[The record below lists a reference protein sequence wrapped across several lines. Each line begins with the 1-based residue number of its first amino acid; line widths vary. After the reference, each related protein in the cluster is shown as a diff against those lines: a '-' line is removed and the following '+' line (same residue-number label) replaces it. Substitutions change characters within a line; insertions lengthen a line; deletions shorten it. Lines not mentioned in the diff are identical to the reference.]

1 MDVNHKISLKGKK
14 NFYKAK
20 ISMVLAVSLAAVT
33 IFNSTI
39 SAKEVEF
46 VTDGRIKSG
55 NLHHHDYYG
64 NYGHT
69 VESQLVKNDDGTFSR
84 IELVDGNIVEE
95 VYSSTFSFIRQNLTP
110 LELPE
115 YGGVYA
121 SGNYYFVV
129 EGQSNYEELSGM
141 PEFRIIKYSKDWK
154 RIASTDITDANTVMP
169 FDAGSCSFSESDGK
183 LYIRTCHKMYK
194 SKDGLNHQAN
204 VTIHVDMETCT
215 VGYIMKDV
223 ANVNYGYVSHSFNQ
237 FVENHNGMVYACD
250 HGDAYPRGCVI
261 TRYNPSQIKDN
272 FWDNKNEY
280 VIMMPFEGGIGDNY
294 TGAMIGGM
302 TVTTS
307 SAIVAGTIKCQEIN
321 DVFIS
326 TVPVEDFNGS
336 AVNIRYITDYKQH
349 GKESAS
355 NPYLVSVTD
364 NKYLLVWET
373 YKLSET
379 ESNICQ
385 QKINYLFLDDNGEPV
400 SNVQS
405 FAGCLS
411 GCKPVVSDGNIV
423 WYSTG
428 KIAWKVY
435 GYYNKEDTSPVF
447 YTMPIESNELDRLE
461 AGYQFEK
468 DGMLFEVIDGS
479 SEEGK
484 VRLIKPVKYS
494 GDGICIPRSV
504 TYSGRNYIISD
515 VSSGFFN
522 GMSSV
527 DISNLADIDINL
539 PSKQEDGKVVF
550 KWTDIYGKEVT
561 KLVPGGFVKMESR
574 SAPDNASPGSNST
587 PKPDSNITPKPGKTP
602 SPMITPEPGPSSNPV
617 TSPTPV
623 TTSSPEL
630 EITPEATS
638 VPDKNPWSGIFT
650 DEDWDYDFDRDNIF
664 GNDEDNSGIN
674 SANPSKEPANPD
686 KVKAPKVKAVKEKS
700 IKFSYKNNK
709 LILKWKKVT
718 GANGYEVQISNKKKF
733 NKLKTGT
740 VKKTKYTIKKPKISK
755 DYYIRIRAYKNYK
768 ASSGKKKSYSKWI
781 VVKVKFK

>member
-1 MDVNHKISLKGKK
+1 MEVNHKISSKSKK

-33 IFNSTI
+33 IFNNTI

-46 VTDGRIKSG
+46 VTDGGVKSG
-55 NLHHHDYYG
+55 NIHYHDYYWD
-64 NYGHT
+64 YGRT
-69 VESQLVKNDDGTFSR
+69 VKSQLVKNEDGTFSR
-84 IELVDGNIVEE
+84 IEMVDGNITEE
-95 VYSSTFSFIRQNLTP
+95 VYSSTFSLISQNSTP

-129 EGQSNYEELSGM
+129 EGQSNYEELPGV

-169 FDAGSCSFSESDGK
+169 FDAGSCSFSESDGN
-183 LYIRTCHKMYK
+183 LYIHTCHEMYK
-194 SKDGLNHQAN
+194 SNDGLNHQAN
-204 VTIHVDMETCT
+204 VTIHLDMETCMA
-215 VGYIMKDV
+215 GYIMKDV
-223 ANVNYGYVSHSFNQ
+223 ANVKYGYVSHSFNQ
-237 FVENHNGMVYACD
+237 FVENHNGMVYTCD

-261 TRYNPSQIKDN
+261 TRYNPSQIKDSL
-272 FWDNKNEY
+272 WDNENEY
-280 VIMMPFEGGIGDNY
+280 VIMMPFEGDIGDNY

-302 TVTTS
+302 TITTS
-307 SAIVAGTIKCQEIN
+307 SAIVAGTIKHPEIN

-326 TVPVEDFNGS
+326 TVPVEDFNRS
-336 AVNIRYITDYKQH
+336 AVNIRYITDYSQH
-349 GKESAS
+349 GKESAG

-373 YKLSET
+373 YKVSKT
-379 ESNICQ
+379 GSNICQ
-385 QKINYLFLDDNGEPV
+385 QKINYLLLNDNGEPV
-400 SNVQS
+400 SNIQS

-411 GCKPVVSDGNIV
+411 DCKPVVSDGNII

-428 KIAWKVY
+428 KIIWKVFV
-435 GYYNKEDTSPVF
+435 GNYYEKENTSPVF
-447 YTMPIESNELDRLE
+447 YTMPIESNGLDRLE

-468 DGMLFEVIDGS
+468 DDILFEVIDDS

-484 VRLIKPVKYS
+484 VRIIKPVKYS
-494 GDGICIPRSV
+494 GDEICIPRAV

-515 VSSGFFN
+515 VSPGFFN

-539 PSKQEDGKVVF
+539 PSKQEDGKVIF

-561 KLVPGGFVKMESR
+561 KLVSGGFVQMESKN
-574 SAPDNASPGSNST
+574 APDGSSPGSNST
-587 PKPDSNITPKPGKTP
+587 PKPDSNITPKPGVTP
-602 SPMITPEPGPSSNPV
+602 SPDPSSSPV
-617 TSPTPV
+617 TSPVPV
-623 TTSSPEL
+623 TTSSPGL
-630 EITPEATS
+630 EVSPEPTS

-664 GNDEDNSGIN
+664 GNDEDNSGLN
-674 SANPSKEPANPD
+674 SVNPSKEPANPD
-686 KVKAPKVKAVKEKS
+686 KVKVPKVKAVKIKS
-700 IKFSYKNNK
+700 VKSLYKNNK
-709 LILKWKKVT
+709 LTLKWKKVT

-740 VKKTKYTIKKPKISK
+740 VKKPKYTIKKPKISK

-768 ASSGKKKSYSKWI
+768 ASGGKKKSYSKWI
-781 VVKVKFK
+781 VVKANFK